1 MTRMIIAATRNPG
14 KQREIARV
22 LDQCNVRIAG
32 LDGFDDL
39 PEPEETGET
48 FGENARDKA
57 RYYARATGQWCLA
70 DDSGLAVD
78 ALGGCPG
85 VYSARYG
92 VDRCRPDASRGEID
106 QANNDKLLA
115 ELADVPDEKRT
126 ARFLC
131 HLALANPKGEIL
143 LEATGTFEG
152 KISQSPEGENGFGY
166 DPYFTIIELH
176 QTFGQLPPVV
186 KKHLS
191 HRARALE
198 RVTSK
203 LVALLTHAAESGL

>member
-166 DPYFTIIELH
+166 DPLFYVPEKGCSSAELDPDAKNAISH
-176 QTFGQLPPVV
+176 RGLALRDLATQLP
-186 KKHLS
+186 
-191 HRARALE
+191 
-198 RVTSK
+198 T
-203 LVALLTHAAESGL
+203 LLP

>member
-1 MTRMIIAATRNPG
+1 MIIAATRNPG

-152 KISQSPEGENGFGY
+152 NISQSPEGENGFGY
-166 DPYFTIIELH
+166 DPLFYVPEKGCSSAELDPDAKNAISH
-176 QTFGQLPPVV
+176 RGLALRDLATQLP
-186 KKHLS
+186 
-191 HRARALE
+191 
-198 RVTSK
+198 T
-203 LVALLTHAAESGL
+203 LLP